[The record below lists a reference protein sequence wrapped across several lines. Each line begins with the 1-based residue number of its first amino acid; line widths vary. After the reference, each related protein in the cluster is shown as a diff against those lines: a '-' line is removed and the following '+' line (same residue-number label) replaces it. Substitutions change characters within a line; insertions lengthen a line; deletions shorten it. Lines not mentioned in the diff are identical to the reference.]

1 MEKALNMSATSF
13 APLTFDE
20 LMEIDGGSA
29 TTGRMIMVV
38 GGAVVAGIVA
48 PLTCGGSLA
57 AYAAVAATGYGMM
70 FTGAF
75 DW

>member
-1 MEKALNMSATSF
+1 MEMSLNLGSFEALNIEEM
-13 APLTFDE
+13 L
-20 LMEIDGGSA
+20 IVDGGNA
-29 TTGRMIMVV
+29 TAGRMIMVV

-48 PLTCGGSLA
+48 PLTCGGSLG

>member
-1 MEKALNMSATSF
+1 MEMALKMGSF
-13 APLTFDE
+13 EALTVNEMYDV
-20 LMEIDGGSA
+20 DGGSA
-29 TTGRMIMVV
+29 TTGRMIMMI
-38 GGAVVAGIVA
+38 GGAVVTGIVA

>member
-1 MEKALNMSATSF
+1 MERTLKMG
-13 APLTFDE
+13 TFEMLSSQE
-20 LMEIDGGSA
+20 LMEIDGGSE
-29 TTGRMIMVV
+29 TGRMIMMV

-57 AYAAVAATGYGMM
+57 AYTAVAATGYGMVL
-70 FTGAF
+70 TGAF

>member
-1 MEKALNMSATSF
+1 MEMTLNMGAFGALNQQEM
-13 APLTFDE
+13 
-20 LMEIDGGSA
+20 MMVDGESPTA
-29 TTGRMIMVV
+29 GRMIMVM

-48 PLTCGGSLA
+48 PLTCGGSVG
-57 AYAAVAATGYGMM
+57 AYIGVAATGYGMM